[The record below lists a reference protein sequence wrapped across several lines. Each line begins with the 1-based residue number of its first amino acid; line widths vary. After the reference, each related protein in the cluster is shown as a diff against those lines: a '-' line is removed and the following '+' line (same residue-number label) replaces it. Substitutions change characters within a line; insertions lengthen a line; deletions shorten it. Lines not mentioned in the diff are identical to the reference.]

1 MAAIRGARRLVVGLG
16 NPGSEYAQTR
26 HNVGFGVVERLAAEV
41 GAGFCLH
48 RYQANAATGEVEG
61 VPIVLLKPQAF
72 MNRSGPAVA
81 SWLEELALPASAL
94 ILIHDD
100 LDLPL
105 GRLRVT
111 GSAGPGGHRGVIS
124 VQAALGTQTFP
135 RVRAGIGRPVE
146 GENAAERVLEE
157 FTAEELPIASEMIKR
172 AASAVRTLVVSGLAA
187 AMDRYNGPGPMPRML
202 QAGGDTGEPRTAQPQ
217 SQEGHT
223 EEGR

>member
-1 MAAIRGARRLVVGLG
+1 VVGLG
-16 NPGSEYAQTR
+16 NPGPDYARTR
-26 HNVGFGVVERLAAEV
+26 HNVGFRVVERLAAEA
-41 GAGFCLH
+41 GADFSVTRH
-48 RYQANAATGEVEG
+48 EAAAAMAEVAG
-61 VPIVLLKPQAF
+61 VPVILLKPRTF

-81 SWLEELALPASAL
+81 SWLEALALPASAL

-157 FTAEELPIASEMIKR
+157 FTPEELPIASEMIGQ

-187 AMDRYNGPGPMPRML
+187 TMDRYNGPGPMPRIL
-202 QAGGDTGEPRTAQPQ
+202 QAEGDTGEPRTAQPQ